1 MELPVADRNDQK
13 ESDQCG
19 PGLSAQKDI
28 SKKVE
33 IKIKNKARV
42 EWFLQILFP
51 THRMVQL
58 LRGPVVHRFRLLVLA
73 EQRLGVA
80 VQSA

>member
-13 ESDQCG
+13 ESAQCG
-19 PGLSAQKDI
+19 PGLSTQKDI
-28 SKKVE
+28 SKKAE

-42 EWFLQILFP
+42 EWLVEVLFRI
-51 THRMVQL
+51 HLMAQL
-58 LRGPVVHRFRLLVLA
+58 HRGPVVHRFRLLVLA

-80 VQSA
+80 AQSV